1 MINDTVDVLPARIT
15 NIGIE
20 FELVGKLDKDPNE
33 ILVKAIDT
41 LKEKF
46 SQHFAFGV
54 PFYISEIYRE
64 LNNIPEV
71 IDTTIVRV
79 IKKTGTGYGQSNY
92 DVEEN
97 TTGDNRFIVIP
108 EDVILEIK
116 FPDKDIIGVIT

>member
-1 MINDTVDVLPARIT
+1 M
-15 NIGIE
+15 
-20 FELVGKLDKDPNE
+20 
-33 ILVKAIDT
+33 KAIDT